1 MHGFELD
8 QLRTLVAAVE
18 AGSLTAAAPLR
29 HLSQS
34 AVSEQLRKLEE
45 QAGCTLLR
53 RSKAGVVPTEAGL
66 RLLEHA
72 RQILALSNSA
82 WRDLHGVALA
92 GAVRLA
98 ITDYFRPGDITA
110 LLSRLKAQHP
120 RVRLHV
126 HIGKSDEIE
135 EGYANGCF
143 DVALVMRVAGAQ
155 AAAGTQVLGRE
166 ALAWVGTRETVLAQD
181 EPLPLVALPDS
192 CALRRLAVSLLEKR
206 HVPYYLA
213 HVASGVGGLRMAV
226 AAGLGVAC
234 LNVSSLDEA
243 LIALRPGRRLPALP
257 QVTFRVLPARAGED
271 ALAASVRALAV
282 EAFTPRG
289 GDFRARRTKQESAIA
304 R

>member
-34 AVSEQLRKLEE
+34 ALSEQLRKLEA
-45 QAGCTLLR
+45 QAGCALLR
-53 RSKAGVVPTEAGL
+53 RSKAGVLPTEAGL

-72 RQILALSNSA
+72 RKILALSNAA

-92 GAVRLA
+92 GDVRLA
-98 ITDYFRPGDITA
+98 ITDYFRPGDITTM
-110 LLSRLKAQHP
+110 LSRFKAQHP
-120 RVRLHV
+120 GVRLHV
-126 HIGKSDEIE
+126 HIDKSDDIE
-135 EGYANGCF
+135 AGYADGQF
-143 DVALVMRVAGAQ
+143 DVAVIMRAAGTR
-155 AAAGTQVLGRE
+155 AAAGTLVLARE
-166 ALAWVGTRETVLAQD
+166 DLAWVGTRETSLARD

-206 HVPYYLA
+206 DVPYYVA
-213 HVASGVGGLRMAV
+213 HVASGVGGLRLAV

-234 LNVSSLDEA
+234 LNVSSLDGP
-243 LIALRPGRRLPALP
+243 LIALRPRRRLPALP
-257 QVTFRVLPARAGED
+257 EVTFRVLPARAGEG

-282 EAFTPRG
+282 QAFTPG
-289 GDFRARRTKQESAIA
+289 PA
-304 R
+304 